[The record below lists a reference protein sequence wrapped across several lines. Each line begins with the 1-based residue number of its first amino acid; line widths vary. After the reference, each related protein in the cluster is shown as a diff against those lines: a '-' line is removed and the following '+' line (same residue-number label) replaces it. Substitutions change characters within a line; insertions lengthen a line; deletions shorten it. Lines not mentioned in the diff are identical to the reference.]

1 MTMHMLKLTLASLH
15 ARCKYCISYI
25 LPLLLLGMVACSSSP
40 AGADEPILPDTDD
53 TTDNQQPSDN
63 GHTAPAALP
72 GQPVGFASL
81 TAAPT
86 GGEGGAQVTVTTAA
100 ELTAALKRSEPLII
114 YVKGELSFTNVLS
127 IKAVNKTLL
136 GLTGSKLVSQQR
148 DASTSGILYFKEGS
162 TNLILRNLTFES
174 AGAYDCDGRDNLCI
188 DGTTRIWVDHCDFQD
203 GVDGNFDCKNA
214 SDLITVS
221 YCRFR
226 YLKAPLAGGPGGSD
240 DHRFCNLWGSSDSN
254 TQDRGHLRT
263 TFVGCWWDEGCRDR
277 MPRVRFGQVHIVECL
292 YSSSATSVCVG
303 LGYEANVCVERTV
316 FRNISKSIYKQHV
329 KDADHQGLIELRDCL
344 FPGSTT
350 ATSNGTSFTP
360 PYTLSTPTA
369 ASEVEAKVRAE
380 AGATLS
386 IK

>member
-1 MTMHMLKLTLASLH
+1 MHMLKLTLASLH
-15 ARCKYCISYI
+15 ARCRYCTSYI
-25 LPLLLLGMVACSSSP
+25 LPLLILGMMACSSSP

-53 TTDNQQPSDN
+53 TTDNQQPSNDI
-63 GHTAPAALP
+63 HTAPSALP
-72 GQPVGFASL
+72 GQPVGFATL

-148 DASTSGILYFKEGS
+148 DASTSCILYFKEGS

-174 AGAYDCDGRDNLCI
+174 AGA
-188 DGTTRIWVDHCDFQD
+188 
-203 GVDGNFDCKNA
+203 

-226 YLKAPLAGGPGGSD
+226 YLKAPLAGGSGGSD

-380 AGATLS
+380 AGATLN